1 MSEIWTSWAP
11 ASPEPESAMDR
22 LEAVEQGPISFDL
35 TERAAFFKTTS
46 TTEHCVTIY
55 QAGTSGVDVAAALNV
70 VQDNPQT
77 SAMYLSGTEL
87 DRGTLKVTHR
97 GNAAGADSGAA
108 AISID
113 LQTSGSA
120 AQGVFITSTAGTPST
135 GNSITVRTNSR
146 DDFVVKSTGRIGMGL
161 GIASTPAGRLEVGQA
176 DDTTVGIAMTANSGS
191 ALQMVLLKDS
201 GGNARFEVNAAGN
214 TVMRATAFFTTS
226 IQVGSASADLGGGAG
241 VISIKNRSTAPTT
254 NPTGG
259 VILYAESDVLKY
271 RDPSG
276 AVRTIATV

>member
-1 MSEIWTSWAP
+1 
-11 ASPEPESAMDR
+11 
-22 LEAVEQGPISFDL
+22 L

-55 QAGTSGVDVAAALNV
+55 QAGISGADISSVNIVSDNSQGSAA
-70 VQDNPQT
+70 
-77 SAMYLSGTEL
+77 MIRGCEL
-87 DRGTLKVTHR
+87 ARGTLKITHE
-97 GNAAGADSGAA
+97 GQADGSDNSAA
-108 AISID
+108 ALSID
-113 LQTSGSA
+113 LQNAGTA
-120 AQGVFITSTAGTPST
+120 AQGIFVTATDGPTT
-135 GNSITVRTNSR
+135 GNLITLRNNSR
-146 DDFVVKSTGRIGMGL
+146 DDFVVKGTGRIGMGL
-161 GIASTPAGRLEVGQA
+161 GIGSTPAGRLEVGQA
-176 DDTTVGIAMTANSGS
+176 DDATVGIAMTANSGS

-271 RDPSG
+271 RDPG
-276 AVRTIATV
+276 GVVRTIATV